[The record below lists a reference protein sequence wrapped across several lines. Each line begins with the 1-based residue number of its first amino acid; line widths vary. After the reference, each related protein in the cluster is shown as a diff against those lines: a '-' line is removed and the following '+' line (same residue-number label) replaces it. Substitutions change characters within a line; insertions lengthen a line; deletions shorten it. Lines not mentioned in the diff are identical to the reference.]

1 MDKNYESLPDLDVR
15 VYPLKEPQGNLL
27 AMASVTIAGAFAVRG
42 LRVMDGKNG
51 LFVSMPQAKNGQ
63 GEWRDICYPI
73 SKEVREALNGAV
85 IHGYHEQIR
94 EAKTAPA
101 QNNAGRTIVPPMPQR
116 GTAR

>member
-1 MDKNYESLPDLDVR
+1 MC
-15 VYPLKEPQGNLL
+15 
-27 AMASVTIAGAFAVRG
+27 I
-42 LRVMDGKNG
+42 
-51 LFVSMPQAKNGQ
+51 
-63 GEWRDICYPI
+63 RDS

-101 QNNAGRTIVPPMPQR
+101 QNNAGRAPVPPMPQR

>member
-27 AMASVTIAGAFAVRG
+27 AMIRDISYREAVTRG

-51 LFVSMPQAKNGQ
+51 LFVSMPQAKNGK

-101 QNNAGRTIVPPMPQR
+101 QNNAGRAPVPPMPQR
-116 GTAR
+116 GAAR